1 MTQNYKGNYENC
13 KLTLYSMVKKR
24 KLSLQDQEQDK
35 EPLSSVIFKDALE
48 VLARAIRQDFEIKG
62 IQTGKEEL

>member
-1 MTQNYKGNYENC
+1 M
-13 KLTLYSMVKKR
+13 LYSMVKKR

-35 EPLSSVIFKDALE
+35 EPLWSAIFKDALE
-48 VLARAIRQDFEIKG
+48 VLVRVIRQDFEIKG